1 MRHRRRRMRTGS
13 GRRRLFAVLLAL
25 LVAAAAL
32 LLHCRAAVLTFAESQ
47 ALWIAERQVN
57 AAFSRVLTEQAELC
71 RSLIHVTYGENQT
84 VAAVVADTAAVN
96 TIRTDVGSYIME
108 AMEGMATVSADVPLG
123 TLCGPEALSGWGPVW
138 RFPMSVTATVLSSS
152 SSSLESTGINQSMYR
167 VLVNLQVSLCVVT
180 SAGRSTV
187 SLDSSFPVAESVL
200 LGKVPDTLTQ
210 VYDDDDDI
218 PGKIF
223 NYGQVD

>member
-1 MRHRRRRMRTGS
+1 MRYRRRRTRMGQ
-13 GRRRLFAVLLAL
+13 GRRRLLAGLLVLLI
-25 LVAAAAL
+25 AAAAL

-57 AAFSRVLTEQAELC
+57 AAFSRVLTERAELC
-71 RSLIHVTYGENQT
+71 RSMIHVTYGENQT

-108 AMEGMATVSADVPLG
+108 SMEGMATVSADVPLG

-152 SSSLESTGINQSMYR
+152 SSALESTGINQSVYR
-167 VLVNLQVSLCVVT
+167 VLVDLQVSLCVVT

>member
-1 MRHRRRRMRTGS
+1 MRYRRRRTRMGQ

-57 AAFSRVLTEQAELC
+57 AAFSRVLTERAELC
-71 RSLIHVTYGENQT
+71 RSMIHVTYGENQT

-108 AMEGMATVSADVPLG
+108 SMEGMATVSADVPLG

-152 SSSLESTGINQSMYR
+152 SSALESTGINQSVYR
-167 VLVNLQVSLCVVT
+167 VLVDLQVSLCVVT

>member
-1 MRHRRRRMRTGS
+1 MRRRPCRRRRGYRW
-13 GRRRLFAVLLAL
+13 RRVCAALLAL
-25 LVAAAAL
+25 LIPAVAL
-32 LLHCRAAVLTFAESQ
+32 LFHCRAAVLTFAESQ

-57 AAFSRVLTEQAELC
+57 RAFSRVLTERAELC
-71 RSLIHVTYGENQT
+71 RSMVQVTYGENQT
-84 VAAVVADTAAVN
+84 IAAVAADTAAVN
-96 TIRTDVGSYIME
+96 TIRTDVGNYIME
-108 AMEGMATVSADVPLG
+108 SMEGLSTVSADVPLG
-123 TLCGPEALSGWGPVW
+123 TLCGPQALSGWGPVC

-152 SSSLESTGINQSMYR
+152 SSSLEATGINQSVYR

-187 SLDSSFPVAESVL
+187 SLDSAFPVAESVL
-200 LGKVPDTLTQ
+200 LGEVPDTLTQ

>member
-1 MRHRRRRMRTGS
+1 MRRRWRRKRTGY
-13 GRRRLFAVLLAL
+13 GWRRACAVLLVL
-25 LVAAAAL
+25 LIPVAAL
-32 LLHCRAAVLTFAESQ
+32 LLHCRSAVLTFAESQ

-57 AAFSRVLTEQAELC
+57 EAFSRVLTERAELC
-71 RSLIHVTYGENQT
+71 RSMVQVTYGENQT
-84 VAAVVADTAAVN
+84 IAAVITDTAAVN
-96 TIRTDVGSYIME
+96 TIRTDVGNYIME
-108 AMEGMATVSADVPLG
+108 AMEGLSTVNAGVPLG
-123 TLCGPEALSGWGPVW
+123 TLCGPQALSGWGPVF

-152 SSSLESTGINQSMYR
+152 SSALEATGINQSVYR
-167 VLVNLQVSLCVVT
+167 VLVNLQVSVCVVT
-180 SAGRSTV
+180 SAGRSSV

-200 LGKVPDTLTQ
+200 LGDVPDTLTQ